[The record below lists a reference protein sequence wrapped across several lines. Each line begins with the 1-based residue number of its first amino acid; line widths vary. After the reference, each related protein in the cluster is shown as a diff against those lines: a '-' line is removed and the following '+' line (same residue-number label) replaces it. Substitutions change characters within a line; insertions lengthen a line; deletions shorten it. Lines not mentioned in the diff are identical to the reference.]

1 MNEQQW
7 NGAFS
12 AIRAEESLK
21 EETLAYLARRTH
33 GYRRSPVRRQLGAA
47 LAACLV
53 IVSLVGGGLFFTP
66 AYALSVELPA
76 AESASGTAAAAWE
89 LEVNCFHRIVS
100 FTPSSESSAALSD
113 TASLRFQDWRD
124 LLQTLLAE
132 DPAEPV
138 SVTVISKNPDQ
149 SADVLENL
157 EIWAAQRPGLH
168 CGSLTSQEAQEA
180 QSAGIP
186 CWKYQI
192 YLQVKSLY
200 PDLTPDD
207 VKGMTMQELQ
217 NLLDQDLSTI
227 FPGAGGSCGQESY
240 GNHHRHGWE

>member
-1 MNEQQW
+1 MERRLFRHPGRRVPQRGNPGLPGPQDPRLPALP
-7 NGAFS
+7 GPPS
-12 AIRAEESLK
+12 AGRGTGRVPGCGLPGG
-21 EETLAYLARRTH
+21 RRIVL
-33 GYRRSPVRRQLGAA
+33 YPRLRSERGAA
-47 LAACLV
+47 
-53 IVSLVGGGLFFTP
+53 
-66 AYALSVELPA
+66 A

-192 YLQVKSLY
+192 YLQAKSLY

-227 FPGAGGSCGQESY
+227 FPGEGGSCGQESY

>member
-1 MNEQQW
+1 MSAPRQEQT
-7 NGAFS
+7 
-12 AIRAEESLK
+12 IL
-21 EETLAYLARRTH
+21 
-33 GYRRSPVRRQLGAA
+33 
-47 LAACLV
+47 
-53 IVSLVGGGLFFTP
+53 
-66 AYALSVELPA
+66 
-76 AESASGTAAAAWE
+76 
-89 LEVNCFHRIVS
+89 
-100 FTPSSESSAALSD
+100 TPSQVGQYIKGFMDRDRVLSGLLVRGELSNYKMYPSGHHYFTLKDGEGALRCVMFRGD
-113 TASLRFQDWRD
+113 AASLRFQDWRD

-192 YLQVKSLY
+192 YLQAKSLY
-200 PDLTPDD
+200 PD
-207 VKGMTMQELQ
+207 
-217 NLLDQDLSTI
+217 
-227 FPGAGGSCGQESY
+227 
-240 GNHHRHGWE
+240 